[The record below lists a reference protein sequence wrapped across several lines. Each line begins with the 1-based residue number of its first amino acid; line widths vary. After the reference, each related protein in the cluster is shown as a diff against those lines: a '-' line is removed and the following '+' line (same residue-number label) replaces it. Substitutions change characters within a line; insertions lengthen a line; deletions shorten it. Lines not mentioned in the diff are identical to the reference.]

1 MKVLTEK
8 TKRWK
13 LDSLDKEILVLLG
26 RNCRISNSEIGKEI
40 GRSREVVAYRIKRM
54 EQEKVIMGY
63 IAGINLKKL
72 GYFTVHLFLRVKS
85 FTGRKE
91 KQTLK
96 YLKEL
101 PFTNAVLVHFG
112 SWDLEVSIVAKSIP
126 EAYEY
131 VNEIV
136 DHLDTLDYEVLVRV
150 NTFRYG
156 AFPERFFSAKEKRI
170 KKEKQGDIKLTK
182 EDYKILREIANDARA
197 PISSIAK
204 RSGLPVETVRYRLNR
219 MWEYNIIT
227 DYRVVINYNALGF
240 NVAVILLKLKDHDKA
255 AKKALK
261 IAMSDKHVL
270 WGAEGLGNWDA
281 MLYVIA
287 GHEEYLHEVV
297 GKIRDK
303 MGDALLEYSTMMA
316 IKEMKYTYFTENMI
330 QNEGR

>member
-1 MKVLTEK
+1 MKVLTDK

-13 LDSLDKEILVLLG
+13 LDELDKEILSIMSK
-26 RNCRISNSEIGKEI
+26 NCRISNSEIGKEV
-40 GRSREVVAYRIKRM
+40 GKSREVVAYRIKRM

-63 IAGINLKKL
+63 IAGINLKEL
-72 GYFTVHLFLRVKS
+72 GFFTAHLFLRVKS
-85 FTGRKE
+85 FSGRKE
-91 KQTLK
+91 REVLR

-131 VNEIV
+131 VNIIV
-136 DHLDTLDYEVLVRV
+136 DYLDTIDYEVLIRV

-156 AFPERFFSAKEKRI
+156 ALPERFLGTKEKPLKKRI
-170 KKEKQGDIKLTK
+170 RRGEIKLTR
-182 EDYKILREIANDARA
+182 EDYLILREIANDARE
-197 PISSIAK
+197 PISVIAK
-204 RSGLPVETVRYRLNR
+204 RTGLPVETVRYRLNR
-219 MWEYNIIT
+219 MWEHNIIT
-227 DYRVVINYNALGF
+227 DYRVVINYSALGF
-240 NVAVILLKLKDHDKA
+240 NVAAILLKLKDHNRA
-255 AKKALK
+255 AQKALR

-281 MLYVIA
+281 MLYVIT
-287 GHEEYLHEVV
+287 GHDEYPHEVV

-316 IKEMKYTYFTENMI
+316 IKEVKYTYFTENI
-330 QNEGR
+330 IPKK